1 MNESETVEIVM
12 LVAAFAGLMLNNYNS
27 NISNKQINGTK
38 HELAS
43 TEATPWSFHQL
54 AIADAGNQ
62 HYMAM
67 RIEYYVRYMLDG
79 DVLDGASPIAD

>member
-43 TEATPWSFHQL
+43 TEATP
-54 AIADAGNQ
+54 
-62 HYMAM
+62 
-67 RIEYYVRYMLDG
+67 
-79 DVLDGASPIAD
+79 